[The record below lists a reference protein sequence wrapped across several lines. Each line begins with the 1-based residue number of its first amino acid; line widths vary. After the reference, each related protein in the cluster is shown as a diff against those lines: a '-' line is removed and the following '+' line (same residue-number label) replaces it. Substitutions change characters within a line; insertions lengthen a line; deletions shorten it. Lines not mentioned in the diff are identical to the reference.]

1 MTLQDGSQRSGQ
13 VLEVS
18 GSKAVVQVLKSNG
31 ASDSFKLCVQ
41 IQCCRLFTQ
50 SDVNWFV
57 LQQKVKLE
65 SHHRQKTIF
74 FNTTVH
80 VHVPVFV
87 LN

>member
-1 MTLQDGSQRSGQ
+1 M
-13 VLEVS
+13 
-18 GSKAVVQVLKSNG
+18 VQVLKSNG

-87 LN
+87 LNGTKFMLEVKMTVG